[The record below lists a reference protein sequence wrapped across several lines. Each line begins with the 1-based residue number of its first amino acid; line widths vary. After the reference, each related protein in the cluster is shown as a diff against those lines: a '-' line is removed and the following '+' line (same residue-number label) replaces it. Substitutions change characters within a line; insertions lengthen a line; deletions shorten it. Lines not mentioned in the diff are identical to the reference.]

1 MIQLGIKSG
10 ILFGYK
16 ILLCLIAEILK
27 TSTDDL
33 FYFSVMNI
41 NTGSKFHLLPLSPKN
56 IFVYF
61 SDIRTY
67 YFQANQLWFGHKYPV
82 MGHLEMEDI
91 MKNKTNNTSSH
102 IGKKLLVLGI
112 LTVYLCMATA
122 CGNNKNNNN
131 SGSMAASPSPSTSP
145 ATQESTVTQTPETG
159 TAATDNMGDTNGN
172 GNTVSENDSMLDN
185 AGNAV
190 GEAGDTVGDIVD
202 DAANGVSDITNDL
215 VGNGQR

>member
-1 MIQLGIKSG
+1 MIQSGIKSS
-10 ILFGYK
+10 ILPGYK
-16 ILLCLIAEILK
+16 IFLCLIAEILK
-27 TSTDDL
+27 ASTDDL

-41 NTGSKFHLLPLSPKN
+41 NTGSKFHLLPHFFKN
-56 IFVYF
+56 IYVYF
-61 SDIRTY
+61 SDMRTY
-67 YFQANQLWFGHKYPV
+67 YHQANQPWFGHKYPV

-91 MKNKTNNTSSH
+91 MKNKTNNAISH
-102 IGKKLLVLGI
+102 IGKKLLVLAI
-112 LTVYLCMATA
+112 LTVYLCMAAA

-131 SGSMAASPSPSTSP
+131 SGSMAASPSPSASP
-145 ATQESTVTQTPETG
+145 ATQESTVTQTPEAG

-190 GEAGDTVGDIVD
+190 GEAGDTVGNIVD

>member
-1 MIQLGIKSG
+1 
-10 ILFGYK
+10 
-16 ILLCLIAEILK
+16 
-27 TSTDDL
+27 
-33 FYFSVMNI
+33 
-41 NTGSKFHLLPLSPKN
+41 
-56 IFVYF
+56 
-61 SDIRTY
+61 
-67 YFQANQLWFGHKYPV
+67 
-82 MGHLEMEDI
+82 

-131 SGSMAASPSPSTSP
+131 SGSMAATP
-145 ATQESTVTQTPETG
+145 ESTVTPPAEKG
-159 TAATDNMGDTNGN
+159 TSATDNMGDTNGN

-190 GEAGDTVGDIVD
+190 GEAGDTVGNIVD